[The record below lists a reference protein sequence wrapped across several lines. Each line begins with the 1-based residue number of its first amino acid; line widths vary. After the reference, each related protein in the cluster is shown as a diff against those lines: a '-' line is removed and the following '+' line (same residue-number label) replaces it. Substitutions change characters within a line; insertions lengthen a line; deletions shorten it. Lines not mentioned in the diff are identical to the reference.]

1 MELEIL
7 SAINFLTY
15 LITIN
20 SNKKVLNQSQLFI
33 YRTTLKQ
40 LLTNR
45 YINCWNILN
54 PYENSNFRSIIIS
67 NNLDTSIKEAAII
80 ANIDL
85 HHITKLYPKKL
96 HLYIDPNEVTYQINS
111 APYITTL
118 YERHINTKPWSPYNK
133 QQKISICDRNKF
145 CLLSKNNVSYYT
157 EHYNSCIK
165 FKNKN
170 GNHVSV
176 EELARFVIN

>member
-20 SNKKVLNQSQLFI
+20 SNKKVLKQSQLFI

-54 PYENSNFRSIIIS
+54 PYENSNF
-67 NNLDTSIKEAAII
+67 
-80 ANIDL
+80 
-85 HHITKLYPKKL
+85 
-96 HLYIDPNEVTYQINS
+96 
-111 APYITTL
+111 
-118 YERHINTKPWSPYNK
+118 
-133 QQKISICDRNKF
+133 
-145 CLLSKNNVSYYT
+145 
-157 EHYNSCIK
+157 
-165 FKNKN
+165 
-170 GNHVSV
+170 
-176 EELARFVIN
+176 